1 MRNRTVALAIAV
13 LVLSAPIAWAAPCAT
28 ACKDEIQS
36 CVNQECQGLKPHARM
51 RCKRAKCSK
60 RIVADCLNDLSVCG
74 ATSARPV
81 SHPAP
86 TAPTHPA
93 PMPGGW

>member
-1 MRNRTVALAIAV
+1 MRTGTVALAIAV
-13 LVLSAPIAWAAPCAT
+13 LALSSPIAWAAPCAT

-86 TAPTHPA
+86 THPA
-93 PMPGGW
+93 PTPGGW

>member
-13 LVLSAPIAWAAPCAT
+13 LALAAPIAWAAPCST
-28 ACKDEIQS
+28 ACNDEIRS
-36 CVNQECQGLKPHARM
+36 CMSQECQGLKPHARM
-51 RCKRAKCSK
+51 RCKRIRCKQP
-60 RIVADCLNDLSVCG
+60 IVADCMRDLSVCG

-86 TAPTHPA
+86 THPA

>member
-1 MRNRTVALAIAV
+1 MSKRTVALAIVV
-13 LVLSAPIAWAAPCAT
+13 LALSPAIVWAAPCST
-28 ACKDEIQS
+28 ACSDEIKACMSQ
-36 CVNQECQGLKPHARM
+36 NCQGLKPHARM
-51 RCKRAKCSK
+51 RCKRINCKP
-60 RIVADCLNDLSVCG
+60 IIADCMRDLSVCG